1 MTSVRREKSPNETKN
16 FLVKGRYITMTNED
30 RELLE
35 LFKPLRVADVR
46 DGMDWMGYHHY
57 GTVDKN
63 IRPLFRTKAVVSQK
77 QLVTFRM
84 KARLQPLP
92 ATTTPLG
99 LTGSILKSAFI
110 LGQKTSK
117 KGPLCASTLLALTLV

>member
-57 GTVDKN
+57 
-63 IRPLFRTKAVVSQK
+63 
-77 QLVTFRM
+77 
-84 KARLQPLP
+84 
-92 ATTTPLG
+92 
-99 LTGSILKSAFI
+99 
-110 LGQKTSK
+110 
-117 KGPLCASTLLALTLV
+117 